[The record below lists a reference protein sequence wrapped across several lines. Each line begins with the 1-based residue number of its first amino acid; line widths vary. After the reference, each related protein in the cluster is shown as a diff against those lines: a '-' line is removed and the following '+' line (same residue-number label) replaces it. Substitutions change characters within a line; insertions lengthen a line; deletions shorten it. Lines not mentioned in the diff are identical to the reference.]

1 MGMMEQLPNLARIFS
16 TPAGISAAMLT
27 VFTPSGVVTRIQSE
41 AQEIEHN
48 SMSRT
53 RTRIRTSVA
62 LEIMQ
67 IL

>member
-1 MGMMEQLPNLARIFS
+1 MGMMEQLPNLARIVG
-16 TPAGISAAMLT
+16 TLAGVSAALLT
-27 VFTPSGVVTRIQSE
+27 VFTPRGVVTCTHSE
-41 AQEIEHN
+41 AQKIEHN

-53 RTRIRTSVA
+53 RTRVRTSVA